1 MKRRARG
8 RGGKE
13 SSLAPRAPETPVS
26 PLQAALAS
34 RAGTILATLGIFLC
48 ACAVFWSTRTYA
60 FLNWDDKVYI
70 LTNPWIKAL
79 TWENVQAIF
88 TRPYFQNFLPL
99 HLFSYLL
106 DHALWGENA
115 GGYHLSSLLIHAL
128 NSVLCFLVVRRL
140 SGDAGIGL
148 VAALLFAVHPAH
160 VESVAWVSSRK
171 DVVSTA
177 FLLLSLRSYLAAR
190 RGGAL
195 RPLPVAASCAWFL
208 LGMLSKVSVAPL
220 PAFLLLW
227 DRMPPGRGGRPLP
240 WVPALLSK
248 IPYAIIAGV
257 LILVNSR
264 AQVTAQAAYAHEPI
278 RYLAVKGHAVWNYL
292 ALLFG
297 REGNPD
303 YDLPGIGGSAASAV
317 DLAGL
322 LVLPALAYVLFRWKR
337 RLEFLGVAWI
347 FLMLLPALLFP
358 LVTYM
363 ADRYLYAPSIGF
375 CWAVTTGLAG
385 AGAWERTLRSP
396 RAPAAGLAVLILLAG
411 FALRTVSYSRIWK
424 DSESLWT
431 FAATKSLDYRV
442 FNNLADVR
450 MQQKRWKD
458 AERLL
463 KRAATVENVTSY
475 QSLGVLYYS
484 LHRYDEALQATD
496 RAIEIQARKRPDPT
510 LEAELHFNRGAIVWL
525 QGQNARAVEE
535 WRRSLSLDPRH
546 AQAREWLKIAGAK

>member
-8 RGGKE
+8 RVGKE

-278 RYLAVKGHAVWNYL
+278 RYLAVKGHAV
-292 ALLFG
+292 
-297 REGNPD
+297 
-303 YDLPGIGGSAASAV
+303 
-317 DLAGL
+317 
-322 LVLPALAYVLFRWKR
+322 
-337 RLEFLGVAWI
+337 
-347 FLMLLPALLFP
+347 
-358 LVTYM
+358 
-363 ADRYLYAPSIGF
+363 
-375 CWAVTTGLAG
+375 
-385 AGAWERTLRSP
+385 
-396 RAPAAGLAVLILLAG
+396 LILLAG
-411 FALRTVSYSRIWK
+411 FALRTVSYSKIWK

-525 QGQNARAVEE
+525 QGQNARAVVE

>member
-1 MKRRARG
+1 
-8 RGGKE
+8 
-13 SSLAPRAPETPVS
+13 
-26 PLQAALAS
+26 
-34 RAGTILATLGIFLC
+34 
-48 ACAVFWSTRTYA
+48 
-60 FLNWDDKVYI
+60 
-70 LTNPWIKAL
+70 
-79 TWENVQAIF
+79 
-88 TRPYFQNFLPL
+88 
-99 HLFSYLL
+99 
-106 DHALWGENA
+106 
-115 GGYHLSSLLIHAL
+115 
-128 NSVLCFLVVRRL
+128 
-140 SGDAGIGL
+140 
-148 VAALLFAVHPAH
+148 
-160 VESVAWVSSRK
+160 
-171 DVVSTA
+171 
-177 FLLLSLRSYLAAR
+177 
-190 RGGAL
+190 
-195 RPLPVAASCAWFL
+195 
-208 LGMLSKVSVAPL
+208 
-220 PAFLLLW
+220 
-227 DRMPPGRGGRPLP
+227 
-240 WVPALLSK
+240 
-248 IPYAIIAGV
+248 
-257 LILVNSR
+257 
-264 AQVTAQAAYAHEPI
+264 
-278 RYLAVKGHAVWNYL
+278 
-292 ALLFG
+292 
-297 REGNPD
+297 
-303 YDLPGIGGSAASAV
+303 
-317 DLAGL
+317 
-322 LVLPALAYVLFRWKR
+322 
-337 RLEFLGVAWI
+337 
-347 FLMLLPALLFP
+347 MLLPALLFP

-411 FALRTVSYSRIWK
+411 FGLRTVSYSKIWK

-525 QGQNARAVEE
+525 QGQNARAVVE